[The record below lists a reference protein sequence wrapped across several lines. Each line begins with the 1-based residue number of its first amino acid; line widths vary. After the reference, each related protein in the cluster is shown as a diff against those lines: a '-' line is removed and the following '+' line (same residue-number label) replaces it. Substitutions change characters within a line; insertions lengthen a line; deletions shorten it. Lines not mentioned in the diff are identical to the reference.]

1 MRLLKVIAFAA
12 LALSSN
18 AAAGQLLVNGAPPLT
33 PEAAQ
38 RIADIEN
45 KIPVP
50 ADTVPPTEMV
60 GGAAGATNTFRRGD
74 AAAPRRSAR
83 KDRRRAVRIAW
94 EKLVRWSRSWRR
106 RNRSDVLETTRKVGR
121 DASLASLRL
130 QDLI

>member
-1 MRLLKVIAFAA
+1 M
-12 LALSSN
+12 
-18 AAAGQLLVNGAPPLT
+18 AAAATFLP
-33 PEAAQ
+33 
-38 RIADIEN
+38 
-45 KIPVP
+45 PVP
-50 ADTVPPTEMV
+50 TPRPRLAAAVRRPPPIFTGAANAVPPPEDEDSSDDDD
-60 GGAAGATNTFRRGD
+60 GA